1 VGVSFKSAAGRWI
14 LLVAVLGSGLAFLDG
29 TVVNVAL
36 PRIGEDLDAST
47 SALQWV
53 LNGYLLTLASLILLG
68 GSLGD
73 RYGRRRVFVVG
84 VAVFT
89 AASLLCAVAPNVE
102 VLVAARLLQGI
113 GGALLTPGSLA
124 MIEASF
130 RPSDRAPAI
139 GAWSGLGGVATA
151 LGPLLGGYLVE
162 AVSWR
167 AVFVINIPLGIL
179 VMALA
184 TRHVPETR
192 DPMASS
198 RLDFPGAALTALGLA
213 GMTYALIEAP
223 NGMSALV
230 LIAGIAGVAAL
241 VAFLVVERRSENPM
255 MPLDIFASK
264 QFSAA
269 NLVTFAVYAALGGF
283 FFLFVAFLQ
292 ISLDYSP
299 IAAGAASLPVTALML
314 AFSARSGA
322 LAQRIG
328 ARIPLTVGPLV
339 IAVALLWMMRIE
351 PGDSYVTGVL
361 PMVIVFGLGLTLVV
375 APVTATVLAAADA
388 RHSGIASGI
397 NNAVARVASLLAV
410 AVLPLIGGITGD
422 LFYSPSAMTHGF
434 HVAMATCAGLAI
446 VGGLLAWLTISD
458 EVLHTE
464 AEPEGDTPHRVA
476 TDYSCAVAGTP
487 LRPGREAECHPIPLP
502 PEAHTVASGPR

>member
-1 VGVSFKSAAGRWI
+1 MGVSFDSARGRWV
-14 LLVAVLGSGLAFLDG
+14 LAVAVLGSGIAFLDG

-36 PRIGEDLDAST
+36 PHIGEDLDAST
-47 SALQWV
+47 SSLQWV
-53 LNGYLLTLASLILLG
+53 VNGYLLTLASLILLG

-73 RYGRRRVFVVG
+73 HYGRRRVFVAG

-89 AASLLCAVAPNVE
+89 AASLLCAVAPTAGI
-102 VLVAARLLQGI
+102 LIAARLVQGI

-124 MIEASF
+124 MIEATF
-130 RPSDRAPAI
+130 RREDRARAI

-151 LGPLLGGYLVE
+151 LGPLLGGWLVE
-162 AVSWR
+162 AISWR
-167 AVFVINIPLGIL
+167 AVFVINIPLGLL
-179 VMALA
+179 VIALA
-184 TRHVPETR
+184 GRHVPETR
-192 DPMASS
+192 DPTASG
-198 RLDFPGAALTALGLA
+198 RLDFRGAALGALGLA
-213 GMTYALIEAP
+213 GTTYALIEAP

-230 LIAGIAGVAAL
+230 AVAAIGGVL
-241 VAFLVVERRSENPM
+241 ALIGFLVTERRSANPM
-255 MPLDIFASK
+255 MPLEIFASR

-299 IAAGAASLPVTALML
+299 LAAGAASLPVTALML

-339 IAVALLWMMRIE
+339 IAAALLLMTRLE
-351 PGDSYVTGVL
+351 PGDDYATGVL
-361 PMVIVFGLGLTLVV
+361 PAVIVFGLGLTLVV
-375 APVTATVLAAADA
+375 APVTATVMAAADA

-397 NNAVARVASLLAV
+397 NNAVSRVASLLAV
-410 AVLPLIGGITGD
+410 AVLPLIGGITGK

-434 HVAMATCAGLAI
+434 HVAMATCAGLAAA
-446 VGGLLAWLTISD
+446 GGILAWLTISPD
-458 EVLHTE
+458 VLDT
-464 AEPEGDTPHRVA
+464 EPEPGGDTPEA
-476 TDYSCAVAGTP
+476 MASDYSCAVSGAS
-487 LRPGREAECHPIPLP
+487 LRPGREADCRPAVEGEP
-502 PEAHTVASGPR
+502 AVSAR